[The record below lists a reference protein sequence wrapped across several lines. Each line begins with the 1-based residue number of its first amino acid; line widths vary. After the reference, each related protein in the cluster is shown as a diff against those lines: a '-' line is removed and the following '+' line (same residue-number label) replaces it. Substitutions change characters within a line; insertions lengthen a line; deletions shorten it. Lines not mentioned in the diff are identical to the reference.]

1 MVTQDKEAPQ
11 ELIDVK
17 RVSELLGCTPRMVRK
32 LASEHTIPVVKV
44 GSLTRFRPGDIDAY
58 IESRTVKGA
67 AE

>member
-32 LASEHTIPVVKV
+32 LTTEHTLPVVKV
-44 GSLTRFRPGDIDAY
+44 GSLTRFRPADIEVY
-58 IESRTVKGA
+58 IDRRTVEGGVQ
-67 AE
+67 